1 MLFGTLLNLFR
12 AAAACYRAL
21 CKTVFGHSG
30 GRRMMPMAGP
40 VHIVSRGSGPPV
52 LFIHG
57 LPTSGRLWDGV
68 IDDMSRR
75 FTCLTL
81 DLPGLGRTA
90 PSRDGFHDL
99 DRIAD
104 VLEDVRRRAIAV
116 HYAHRFSRRT
126 GHLALLS
133 PSMFPDL
140 KPFYLFELLRQPVLG
155 ELLAPLVNL
164 LFWKIA
170 MPLATGRRTDLT
182 AVITDFR
189 APFGGFRG
197 SWRLMS
203 LMRWGNPAE
212 VLASVPRLLPQL
224 QTPALIFHGSKDPVV
239 PEAFARRALN
249 LLPGSEMVLLNSGHF
264 LPLNEPH
271 AVAFELLRF
280 FTARKAAAV

>member
-1 MLFGTLLNLFR
+1 
-12 AAAACYRAL
+12 
-21 CKTVFGHSG
+21 
-30 GRRMMPMAGP
+30 MMPMAGP
-40 VHIVSRGSGPPV
+40 VHIVSRGAGPPV

-104 VLEDVRRRAIAV
+104 VLEDVRRRCGVERWHIAAHDAGCAIAV

-164 LFWKIA
+164 LFWKIV
-170 MPLATGRRTDLT
+170 MPLATGRRPELTD
-182 AVITDFR
+182 AITDFR
-189 APFGGFRG
+189 GPFAGFRG